1 MAEKV
6 QRIINILNQIAPP
19 RLAEKWDNVGLI
31 IGDYSAEVDK
41 VMVALDVT
49 EAVLDEAI
57 LQGVQ
62 LIIAHHPMIFSE
74 LKTIRA
80 DQPVGRLILKAIQN
94 GVNIFAAHTNL
105 DIADGGI
112 NDLLAK
118 RLGLS
123 EVKPLAVTST
133 ETLYKIV
140 VFVPAGYE
148 EDVRNALGDAGAGW
162 IGNYSHCTFQTVGSG
177 TFKPLAGTQPF
188 IGHEGELEKVK
199 EVRLETIVT
208 AGKLNRA
215 LKAMLKIHPYEEVAY
230 DLYPLA
236 NEGETLG
243 LGRIG
248 YLAEPTLYRE
258 VIARVKD
265 ALNIPYLHYAGN
277 LERAIKKVAL
287 CSGSGASFI
296 QKAAFQGADLYITGD
311 VKFHEAQL
319 AESLNLALIDAGHYN
334 TEIIVVQYLFDLL
347 VAEKTKESLAFEL
360 VQTSVKT
367 DPMALYK

>member
-6 QRIINILNQIAPP
+6 QRLINIINQIAPP

-31 IGDYSAEVDK
+31 IGDYAAEVDK

-49 EAVLDEAI
+49 EGVLREAI
-57 LQGVQ
+57 EQGAK

-105 DIADGGI
+105 DIAAGGI
-112 NDLLAK
+112 NDLLAN
-118 RLGLS
+118 RLGLI
-123 EVKPLAVTST
+123 EVKPLSVTST

-140 VFVPAGYE
+140 VFVPGGYE
-148 EDVRNALGDAGAGW
+148 EDVRTAMGDAGAGW
-162 IGNYSHCTFQTVGSG
+162 IGNYSHCTFQTFGSG
-177 TFKPLAGTQPF
+177 TFKPLAGTHPF

-199 EVRLETIVT
+199 EVRLETIVP
-208 AGKLNRA
+208 ASDLNRVI
-215 LKAMLKIHPYEEVAY
+215 KAMLKVHPYEEVAY

-236 NEGETLG
+236 NEGEALG

-248 YLAEPTLYRE
+248 YLPEPVLYGE
-258 VIARVKD
+258 VIKRVKD
-265 ALNIPYLHYAGN
+265 ALAAPYLHYAGG
-277 LERAIKKVAL
+277 LERPIKKVAL

-319 AESLNLALIDAGHYN
+319 AESLNLALIDAGHYW
-334 TEIIVVQYLFDLL
+334 TEVIVVPYLFDVLS
-347 VAEKTKESLAFEL
+347 AAIAKESLAVEL
-360 VQTSVKT
+360 IQTSVKT
-367 DPMALYK
+367 DPMSLYE